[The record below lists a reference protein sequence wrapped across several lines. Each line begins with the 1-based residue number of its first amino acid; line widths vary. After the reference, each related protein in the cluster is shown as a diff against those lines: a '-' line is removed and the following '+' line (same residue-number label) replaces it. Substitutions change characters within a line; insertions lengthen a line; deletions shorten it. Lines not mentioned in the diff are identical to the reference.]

1 MLGTH
6 YIRCDNLSAHG
17 KQFIVMNEF
26 KANHSDG
33 LRLPLV
39 SDPGWLY
46 DLLDP
51 TYRWR
56 STDHIYSMLS
66 LADDVHKNTYMN
78 RIGISAP
85 ATRIA

>member
-1 MLGTH
+1 VKNG
-6 YIRCDNLSAHG
+6 
-17 KQFIVMNEF
+17 F
-26 KANHSDG
+26 KGNHSDG

-39 SDPGWLY
+39 SDQGWLY
-46 DLLDP
+46 DLLDL

-66 LADDVHKNTYMN
+66 LADDVHEEDTYMN

>member
-1 MLGTH
+1 VLNG
-6 YIRCDNLSAHG
+6 I
-17 KQFIVMNEF
+17 
-26 KANHSDG
+26 KASHSDG

-39 SDPGWLY
+39 SDSGRLN
-46 DLLDP
+46 DLLDL

-66 LADDVHKNTYMN
+66 LADDVHKNTYMD